1 MTLEEFSTEF
11 DVLYNSITSNAA
23 PGFNDYEKS
32 VLLTLAQ
39 EELIKSYFVANNNTT
54 GVGLDGSQKR
64 HYDFSTLIKIKT
76 LDNIIYNILTTMQ
89 ITGVDVPVFNKDAN
103 NTFLVP
109 NDVFLVLNEYLT
121 VKNNSYTVFPISYD
135 SYNLLMSK
143 PFPYPNKRQAWRL
156 DSSING
162 EIAATKV
169 IHVSDDKDI
178 NNKNIT
184 FESIYHKPLNIEI
197 NIKNGDYH
205 LSDFV
210 VVSESKEAVNITLNL
225 SNTVNNDMVDISD
238 YMFQLMK
245 ADTLKRKGLDK
256 YIKPLNPDYSITS
269 VGKIGTYKAEI
280 PAVTDLQGNYKT
292 FGAFNIIYY
301 PKETPFDVSYTI
313 RYVKV
318 PRPIILSDLTDLELS
333 IRDRREQS
341 TCELPDEM
349 HPEILKRAVELA
361 KAYYIGD
368 LQSQLAIG
376 KNSSTELGKLIQ
388 Q

>member
-64 HYDFSTLIKIKT
+64 HYDFSTLIKVKT
-76 LDNIIYNILTTMQ
+76 LNNIIDSILT
-89 ITGVDVPVFNKDAN
+89 TGVDVPVFNKDAN
-103 NTFLVP
+103 NIFLVP

-178 NNKNIT
+178 SSENIT

-197 NIKNGDYH
+197 NIKNGDY

-210 VVSESKEAVNITLNL
+210 VVSESKEAVNITLKL
-225 SNTVNNDMVDISD
+225 SNTVNNNMVDISD
-238 YMFQLMK
+238 YMFQLMN
-245 ADTLKRKGLDK
+245 ANTLKTKGLDK
-256 YIKPLNPDYSITS
+256 YIKPLNQYYSITS
-269 VGKIGTYKAEI
+269 IGKIGTYKAEI

-301 PKETPFDVSYTI
+301 PIEIPSFDVSYTL

-361 KAYYIGD
+361 KAYYIGN

>member
-64 HYDFSTLIKIKT
+64 HYDFSTLIKVKT
-76 LDNIIYNILTTMQ
+76 LNNIIDSILT
-89 ITGVDVPVFNKDAN
+89 TGVDVPVFNKDAN
-103 NTFLVP
+103 NIFLVP

-178 NNKNIT
+178 SSKNIT

-197 NIKNGDYH
+197 NIKNGDF

-225 SNTVNNDMVDISD
+225 SNTVNNDMVDIHN
-238 YMFQLMK
+238 YMFKLMD
-245 ADTLKRKGLDK
+245 ANTLKSKGLDK
-256 YIKPLNPDYSITS
+256 YIKPLNHYYSITS

-280 PAVTDLQGNYKT
+280 PAVTDLQGNYKNV
-292 FGAFNIIYY
+292 GIFNIIYY
-301 PKETPFDVSYTI
+301 PKETPFDTSYKL

>member
-76 LDNIIYNILTTMQ
+76 LNNIIDSILTT
-89 ITGVDVPVFNKDAN
+89 GVDAPVFNKDAN
-103 NTFLVP
+103 NIFLVP

-178 NNKNIT
+178 SSKNIT

-197 NIKNGDYH
+197 NIKNGDF
-205 LSDFV
+205 LRDFV

-225 SNTVNNDMVDISD
+225 SNTVNNNMVDISD
-238 YMFQLMK
+238 YMFKLMD
-245 ADTLKRKGLDK
+245 ANTLKTKGLDK
-256 YIKPLNPDYSITS
+256 YIKPLNQDYSITS
-269 VGKIGTYKAEI
+269 IGKIGTYKAEI
-280 PAVTDLQGNYKT
+280 PAVTDLQGNYKNV
-292 FGAFNIIYY
+292 GIFNIIYY
-301 PKETPFDVSYTI
+301 PKETPLDTSYKL

-333 IRDRREQS
+333 IRGRREQS

>member
-64 HYDFSTLIKIKT
+64 HYDFSTLIKVKT
-76 LDNIIYNILTTMQ
+76 LNNIIDSIWTTR
-89 ITGVDVPVFNKDAN
+89 VDVPVFNTDAN
-103 NTFLVP
+103 ILFLVP

-121 VKNNSYTVFPISYD
+121 VKNNSYIVFPISYD

-162 EIAATKV
+162 EIAATKI

-178 NNKNIT
+178 NSKNIT

-197 NIKNGDYH
+197 NIKNGDIL

-210 VVSESKEAVNITLNL
+210 VVSESKEVVNITLNL
-225 SNTVNNDMVDISD
+225 SNTVNNDMVDIHR
-238 YMFQLMK
+238 YMYKLMD
-245 ADTLKRKGLDK
+245 AAILKRSGLDK
-256 YIKPLNPDYSITS
+256 YIKPLNQDYSITS

-280 PAVTDLQGNYKT
+280 PAVTDLQGNYKNV
-292 FGAFNIIYY
+292 GIFNIIYY
-301 PKETPFDVSYTI
+301 PKETPFDTSYI
-313 RYVKV
+313 LRYVRV

>member
-39 EELIKSYFVANNNTT
+39 EELIKSYFVSNNNTT

-64 HYDFSTLIKIKT
+64 HYDFSTLIKIKS
-76 LDNIIYNILTTMQ
+76 LKNIIYDIITARDKVNIPFLNKNANA
-89 ITGVDVPVFNKDAN
+89 VF
-103 NTFLVP
+103 LIP
-109 NDVFLVLNEYLT
+109 NDVFLILNEHLIA
-121 VKNNSYTVFPISYD
+121 KDNNYIVFPISYD
-135 SYNLLMSK
+135 TYNLLMSK

-162 EIAATKV
+162 EIAALKV

-178 NNKNIT
+178 SSENIT

-197 NIKNGDYH
+197 NIKNGNI

-225 SNTVNNDMVDISD
+225 RNTVNNDMVDISD
-238 YMFQLMK
+238 YMYQLMK
-245 ADTLKRKGLDK
+245 PNTLKTKGLDK
-256 YIKPLNPDYSITS
+256 YIKPLNQDYSITA

-280 PAVTDLQGNYKT
+280 PAVTDLQGNYKN
-292 FGAFNIIYY
+292 FGIFNIIYY
-301 PKETPFDVSYTI
+301 PIETSLDTSYTI

>member
-64 HYDFSTLIKIKT
+64 HYDFSTLIKVKT
-76 LDNIIYNILTTMQ
+76 LNNIINSILTTR
-89 ITGVDVPVFNKDAN
+89 VDVPVFNKDAN
-103 NTFLVP
+103 NIFLVP

-178 NNKNIT
+178 SSKNIT

-197 NIKNGDYH
+197 NIKNGNI

-210 VVSESKEAVNITLNL
+210 VVSESKEAVNITLKL
-225 SNTVNNDMVDISD
+225 SNTVNNNMVDISD
-238 YMFQLMK
+238 YMFQLMD
-245 ADTLKRKGLDK
+245 ANTLKRKGLDK
-256 YIKPLNPDYSITS
+256 YIKPLNQDYSITS

-280 PAVTDLQGNYKT
+280 PAVTDLQGNYKN
-292 FGAFNIIYY
+292 FGIFNIIYY
-301 PKETPFDVSYTI
+301 PIEIPSFDVSYTI

-361 KAYYIGD
+361 KAYYIGN

>member
-64 HYDFSTLIKIKT
+64 HYDFSTLIKVKT
-76 LDNIIYNILTTMQ
+76 LDNIISSTLTAKVEM
-89 ITGVDVPVFNKDAN
+89 PMLNRDAN
-103 NTFLVP
+103 NMFLVP
-109 NDVFLVLNEYLT
+109 NDVFLVLNEHLI
-121 VKNNSYTVFPISYD
+121 VKNNSYIVFPISYD

-156 DSSING
+156 DSIING
-162 EIAATKV
+162 EIAALKI

-178 NNKNIT
+178 GSNNIT
-184 FESIYHKPLNIEI
+184 FESIYHKPLNITVSLKQGTY
-197 NIKNGDYH
+197 NTK
-205 LSDFV
+205 FV
-210 VVSESKEAVNITLNL
+210 TVEETEEKVSITLELKNSL
-225 SNTVNNDMVDISD
+225 NNNGEVQISN
-238 YMFQLMK
+238 YMFELMK
-245 ADTLKRKGLDK
+245 ETTIKRLGLDK
-256 YIKPLNPDYSITS
+256 YIKPLNPNYSITS

-280 PAVTDLQGNYKT
+280 PAVTDLQGNYKN
-292 FGAFNIIYY
+292 FGIFNIIYY
-301 PKETPFDVSYTI
+301 PIETPLDTSYTI

-368 LQSQLAIG
+368 LQAQLAIG
-376 KNSSTELGKLIQ
+376 KNSSTELGKLTQ

>member
-1 MTLEEFSTEF
+1 
-11 DVLYNSITSNAA
+11 
-23 PGFNDYEKS
+23 
-32 VLLTLAQ
+32 
-39 EELIKSYFVANNNTT
+39 
-54 GVGLDGSQKR
+54 
-64 HYDFSTLIKIKT
+64 
-76 LDNIIYNILTTMQ
+76 
-89 ITGVDVPVFNKDAN
+89 
-103 NTFLVP
+103 
-109 NDVFLVLNEYLT
+109 
-121 VKNNSYTVFPISYD
+121 
-135 SYNLLMSK
+135 MS
-143 PFPYPNKRQAWRL
+143 
-156 DSSING
+156 S
-162 EIAATKV
+162 
-169 IHVSDDKDI
+169 
-178 NNKNIT
+178 KNIT

-197 NIKNGDYH
+197 NIKNGDF

-238 YMFQLMK
+238 YMFKLMD
-245 ADTLKRKGLDK
+245 ANNLKKKGLDK
-256 YIKPLNPDYSITS
+256 YIKPLNQDYSITS

-292 FGAFNIIYY
+292 FGVFNIIYY
-301 PKETPFDVSYTI
+301 PKETPFDVSYTL

>member
-64 HYDFSTLIKIKT
+64 HYDFSTLIKVKT
-76 LDNIIYNILTTMQ
+76 LNNIIDSILT
-89 ITGVDVPVFNKDAN
+89 TGVDVPVFNKDAN
-103 NTFLVP
+103 NIFLVP

-178 NNKNIT
+178 SSKNIT

-197 NIKNGDYH
+197 NIKNGNI

-210 VVSESKEAVNITLNL
+210 VVSESKEAVNITLKL
-225 SNTVNNDMVDISD
+225 SNTVNNNMVDISD
-238 YMFQLMK
+238 YMFQLMD
-245 ADTLKRKGLDK
+245 ANTLKRKGLNK
-256 YIKPLNPDYSITS
+256 YIKPLKQDYSITS

-280 PAVTDLQGNYKT
+280 PAVTDLQGNYKNV
-292 FGAFNIIYY
+292 GIFNIIYY
-301 PKETPFDVSYTI
+301 PIEIPSFDVSYTI

-368 LQSQLAIG
+368 LKSQLAIG

>member
-64 HYDFSTLIKIKT
+64 HYDFSTLIKVKT
-76 LDNIIYNILTTMQ
+76 LNNIIDSILT
-89 ITGVDVPVFNKDAN
+89 TGVDVPVFNKDAN
-103 NTFLVP
+103 NIFLVP

-178 NNKNIT
+178 SSKNIT

-197 NIKNGDYH
+197 SIKNGNI

-225 SNTVNNDMVDISD
+225 SNTVNNNMVDISD
-238 YMFQLMK
+238 YMFKLMD
-245 ADTLKRKGLDK
+245 ANTLKRKGLDK

-301 PKETPFDVSYTI
+301 PIEIPSFDVSYTS

-361 KAYYIGD
+361 KAYYIGN

>member
-64 HYDFSTLIKIKT
+64 HYDFSTLIKIKS
-76 LDNIIYNILTTMQ
+76 LKGIVYDIITARAKVKTPLL
-89 ITGVDVPVFNKDAN
+89 NKDAN
-103 NTFLVP
+103 TIFLIP
-109 NDVFLVLNEYLT
+109 NDVFLILNEHLIA
-121 VKNNSYTVFPISYD
+121 KDNNYIVFPISYD
-135 SYNLLMSK
+135 TYNLLMSK

-156 DSSING
+156 DSSIDG
-162 EIAATKV
+162 EVAALKV

-178 NNKNIT
+178 SSKNIT

-197 NIKNGDYH
+197 NIKNGNILD
-205 LSDFV
+205 DFV

-225 SNTVNNDMVDISD
+225 SNTVNNDMVNISN
-238 YMFQLMK
+238 YMYQLMD
-245 ADTLKRKGLDK
+245 ANTLKRKGLNK
-256 YIKPLNPDYSITS
+256 YIKPLNSDYVISS

-292 FGAFNIIYY
+292 FGVFNIIYY
-301 PKETPFDVSYTI
+301 PRETPLDVSYTI

-361 KAYYIGD
+361 KAYYLGD

-376 KNSSTELGKLIQ
+376 KNSSTELGKLMQ

>member
-64 HYDFSTLIKIKT
+64 HYDFSTLIKIKS
-76 LDNIIYNILTTMQ
+76 LKNIVYDIITAIDKVNIPFLKEDTNA
-89 ITGVDVPVFNKDAN
+89 VF
-103 NTFLVP
+103 LIP
-109 NDVFLVLNEYLT
+109 NDVFLILNEHLIA
-121 VKNNSYTVFPISYD
+121 KDNNYIVFPISYD
-135 SYNLLMSK
+135 TYNLLMSK

-156 DSSING
+156 DSSIDG
-162 EIAATKV
+162 EVAALKV

-178 NNKNIT
+178 SSKNIT

-197 NIKNGDYH
+197 NIKNGNI

-225 SNTVNNDMVDISD
+225 SNTVNNGMVDISD
-238 YMFQLMK
+238 YMYKLMNPN
-245 ADTLKRKGLDK
+245 TLKTKGLDK
-256 YIKPLNPDYSITS
+256 YIKPLNSDYSITA

-280 PAVTDLQGNYKT
+280 PAVTDLQGNYKN
-292 FGAFNIIYY
+292 FGIFDIIYY
-301 PKETPFDVSYTI
+301 PIENSLDTSYTI

>member
-64 HYDFSTLIKIKT
+64 HYDFSTLIKVKT
-76 LDNIIYNILTTMQ
+76 LNNIIDSILT
-89 ITGVDVPVFNKDAN
+89 TGVDVPVFNKDAN
-103 NTFLVP
+103 NIFLVP

-156 DSSING
+156 DSSIDG
-162 EIAATKV
+162 EVAALKV

-178 NNKNIT
+178 NSKNIT

-197 NIKNGDYH
+197 NIKNGDY

-210 VVSESKEAVNITLNL
+210 IVNESKEAVNITLKL
-225 SNTVNNDMVDISD
+225 SNTVNNNMVDISD
-238 YMFQLMK
+238 YMFQLMN
-245 ADTLKRKGLDK
+245 ANTLKTKGLDK

-280 PAVTDLQGNYKT
+280 PAVTDLQGNYKNV
-292 FGAFNIIYY
+292 GIFNIIYY
-301 PKETPFDVSYTI
+301 PKETPFDTSYKL

>member
-64 HYDFSTLIKIKT
+64 HYDFSTLIKIKS
-76 LDNIIYNILTTMQ
+76 LKNIIYDI
-89 ITGVDVPVFNKDAN
+89 ITARDKVSIP
-103 NTFLVP
+103 FLKKERNAIFLIP
-109 NDVFLVLNEYLT
+109 NDVFLILNEHLIA
-121 VKNNSYTVFPISYD
+121 KDNNYIVFPISYD
-135 SYNLLMSK
+135 TYNLLMSK

-156 DSSING
+156 DSSIDG
-162 EIAATKV
+162 EIAALKV

-178 NNKNIT
+178 SSKNIT

-197 NIKNGDYH
+197 NIKNGNT

-225 SNTVNNDMVDISD
+225 SNTVNNGMVDISD
-238 YMFQLMK
+238 YMYKLMNPN
-245 ADTLKRKGLDK
+245 TLKTKGLDK
-256 YIKPLNPDYSITS
+256 YIKPLNSDYSITA

-280 PAVTDLQGNYKT
+280 PAVTDLQGNYKN
-292 FGAFNIIYY
+292 FGIFDIIYY
-301 PKETPFDVSYTI
+301 PIENSLDTSYTI

>member
-64 HYDFSTLIKIKT
+64 HYDFSTLIKVKT
-76 LDNIIYNILTTMQ
+76 LNNIIDSILT
-89 ITGVDVPVFNKDAN
+89 TGVDVPVFNKDAN
-103 NTFLVP
+103 NIFLVP

-178 NNKNIT
+178 SSKNIT

-197 NIKNGDYH
+197 NIKNGNI

-210 VVSESKEAVNITLNL
+210 VVNESKEAVNITLKL
-225 SNTVNNDMVDISD
+225 SNTVNNNMVDISD
-238 YMFQLMK
+238 YMFQLMD
-245 ADTLKRKGLDK
+245 ANTLKRKGLDK
-256 YIKPLNPDYSITS
+256 YIKPLKQDYSITS

-280 PAVTDLQGNYKT
+280 PAVTDLQGNYKNV
-292 FGAFNIIYY
+292 GIFNIIYY
-301 PKETPFDVSYTI
+301 PKETPFDTSYKL

-368 LQSQLAIG
+368 LQAQLAIS

>member
-39 EELIKSYFVANNNTT
+39 EELIKSYFVSNNNTT

-64 HYDFSTLIKIKT
+64 HYDFSTLIKVKT
-76 LDNIIYNILTTMQ
+76 LNNIINSILT
-89 ITGVDVPVFNKDAN
+89 TGVDVPVFNKDAN

-121 VKNNSYTVFPISYD
+121 VKNNSYIVFPISYD

-178 NNKNIT
+178 SEKNIT

-197 NIKNGDYH
+197 NIKNGDY

-225 SNTVNNDMVDISD
+225 SNTANNDIVDIHN
-238 YMFQLMK
+238 YMFKLMD
-245 ADTLKRKGLDK
+245 ANTLKTKGLDK
-256 YIKPLNPDYSITS
+256 YIKPLNQDYLITS

-280 PAVTDLQGNYKT
+280 PAVTDLQGNYKN
-292 FGAFNIIYY
+292 FGIFNVIYY
-301 PKETPFDVSYTI
+301 PKETPFDTSYKL

>member
-64 HYDFSTLIKIKT
+64 HYDFSTLIKIKS
-76 LDNIIYNILTTMQ
+76 LKNIVYDIITAIDKVNIPFLKKDTNA
-89 ITGVDVPVFNKDAN
+89 VF
-103 NTFLVP
+103 LIP
-109 NDVFLVLNEYLT
+109 NDVFLILNEHLIA
-121 VKNNSYTVFPISYD
+121 KDNNYIVFPISYD
-135 SYNLLMSK
+135 TYNLLMSK

-156 DSSING
+156 DSSIDG
-162 EIAATKV
+162 EVAALKV

-178 NNKNIT
+178 SSKNIT

-197 NIKNGDYH
+197 NIKNGNT

-225 SNTVNNDMVDISD
+225 SNTVNNGMVDISD
-238 YMFQLMK
+238 YMYMLMRPN
-245 ADTLKRKGLDK
+245 TLKSKGLDK
-256 YIKPLNPDYSITS
+256 YIKPLNSDYSITA

-280 PAVTDLQGNYKT
+280 PAVTDLQGNYKN
-292 FGAFNIIYY
+292 FGIFDIIYY
-301 PKETPFDVSYTI
+301 PIENSLDTSYTI

>member
-64 HYDFSTLIKIKT
+64 HYDFSTLIKIKS
-76 LDNIIYNILTTMQ
+76 LKNIIYDIITAIDKVNI
-89 ITGVDVPVFNKDAN
+89 P
-103 NTFLVP
+103 FLKKERNAIFLIP
-109 NDVFLVLNEYLT
+109 NDVFLILNEHLIA
-121 VKNNSYTVFPISYD
+121 KDNNYIVFPISYD
-135 SYNLLMSK
+135 TYNLLMSK

-156 DSSING
+156 DSSIDG
-162 EIAATKV
+162 EVAALKV

-178 NNKNIT
+178 SSKNIT

-197 NIKNGDYH
+197 NIKNGNI

-225 SNTVNNDMVDISD
+225 SNTVNNGMVDISD
-238 YMFQLMK
+238 YMYKLMNPN
-245 ADTLKRKGLDK
+245 TLKSKGLDK
-256 YIKPLNPDYSITS
+256 YIKPLNSDYSITA

-280 PAVTDLQGNYKT
+280 PAVTDLQGNYKN
-292 FGAFNIIYY
+292 FGIFDIIYY
-301 PKETPFDVSYTI
+301 PIETPLDTSYTI

>member
-64 HYDFSTLIKIKT
+64 HYDFSTLIKIKS
-76 LDNIIYNILTTMQ
+76 LKNIIYDI
-89 ITGVDVPVFNKDAN
+89 ITARDKVEIPSLNKDAN
-103 NTFLVP
+103 AVFLIP
-109 NDVFLVLNEYLT
+109 NDVFLILNEHLIA
-121 VKNNSYTVFPISYD
+121 KDNNYIVFPISYD
-135 SYNLLMSK
+135 TYNLLMSK

-156 DSSING
+156 DSSIDG
-162 EIAATKV
+162 EVAALKV

-178 NNKNIT
+178 SSKNIT

-197 NIKNGDYH
+197 NIKNGDY

-225 SNTVNNDMVDISD
+225 SNTANNDIVDIHN
-238 YMFQLMK
+238 YMFKLMD
-245 ADTLKRKGLDK
+245 ATILKNRGLDK

-301 PKETPFDVSYTI
+301 PIETPLDTSYTL

>member
-64 HYDFSTLIKIKT
+64 HYDFSTLIKVKT
-76 LDNIIYNILTTMQ
+76 LNNIIDSILT
-89 ITGVDVPVFNKDAN
+89 TGVDVPVFNKDAN
-103 NTFLVP
+103 NIFLVP

-178 NNKNIT
+178 SSKNIT

-197 NIKNGDYH
+197 NIKNGNI

-210 VVSESKEAVNITLNL
+210 VVNESKEAVNITLKL
-225 SNTVNNDMVDISD
+225 SNTVNNNMVDISD
-238 YMFQLMK
+238 YMFQLMD
-245 ADTLKRKGLDK
+245 ANTLKTKGLDK
-256 YIKPLNPDYSITS
+256 YIKPLKQDYSITS

-280 PAVTDLQGNYKT
+280 PAVTDLQGNYKNV
-292 FGAFNIIYY
+292 GIFNIIYY
-301 PKETPFDVSYTI
+301 PKETPLDTSYTL

-368 LQSQLAIG
+368 LQAQLAIS

>member
-64 HYDFSTLIKIKT
+64 HYDFSTLIKVKT
-76 LDNIIYNILTTMQ
+76 LNNIIDSILTTR
-89 ITGVDVPVFNKDAN
+89 VNVPVFNKDAN
-103 NTFLVP
+103 NIFLVP

-178 NNKNIT
+178 SSKNIT

-197 NIKNGDYH
+197 NIKNGDF

-210 VVSESKEAVNITLNL
+210 VVNESKEAVNITLKL
-225 SNTVNNDMVDISD
+225 SNTVNNNMVDISD
-238 YMFQLMK
+238 YMFQLMD
-245 ADTLKRKGLDK
+245 ANTLKRKGLDK
-256 YIKPLNPDYSITS
+256 YIKPLKQDYSITS

-280 PAVTDLQGNYKT
+280 PAVTDLQGNYKNV
-292 FGAFNIIYY
+292 GIFNIIYY
-301 PKETPFDVSYTI
+301 PKETPLDTSYTL

-368 LQSQLAIG
+368 LQAQLAIS

>member
-64 HYDFSTLIKIKT
+64 HYDFSTLIKIKS
-76 LDNIIYNILTTMQ
+76 LKNIVYDIITAIDKVNI
-89 ITGVDVPVFNKDAN
+89 P
-103 NTFLVP
+103 FLKKERNAIFLIP
-109 NDVFLVLNEYLT
+109 NDVFLILNEHLIA
-121 VKNNSYTVFPISYD
+121 KDNNYIVFPISYD
-135 SYNLLMSK
+135 TYNLLMSK

-156 DSSING
+156 DSSIDG
-162 EIAATKV
+162 EVAALKV

-178 NNKNIT
+178 SSKNIT

-197 NIKNGDYH
+197 NIKNGNI

-225 SNTVNNDMVDISD
+225 SNTVNNGMVDISH
-238 YMFQLMK
+238 YMYMLMNPN
-245 ADTLKRKGLDK
+245 TLKTKGLDK
-256 YIKPLNPDYSITS
+256 YIKPLNSDYSITA

-280 PAVTDLQGNYKT
+280 PAVTDLQGNYKN
-292 FGAFNIIYY
+292 FGIFDIIYY
-301 PKETPFDVSYTI
+301 PIENSLDTSYTI

-368 LQSQLAIG
+368 LQSQLAIC

>member
-64 HYDFSTLIKIKT
+64 HYDFSTLIKVKT
-76 LDNIIYNILTTMQ
+76 LNNIINSILTTR
-89 ITGVDVPVFNKDAN
+89 VDVPVFNKDAN
-103 NTFLVP
+103 NIFLVP

-178 NNKNIT
+178 SSKNIT

-197 NIKNGDYH
+197 NIKNGDY

-225 SNTVNNDMVDISD
+225 SNTANNNIVDIHN
-238 YMFQLMK
+238 YMFKLMD
-245 ADTLKRKGLDK
+245 ANTLKTKGLDK
-256 YIKPLNPDYSITS
+256 YIKPLNQDYSITS
-269 VGKIGTYKAEI
+269 IGKIGTYKAEI

-301 PKETPFDVSYTI
+301 PIEIPSFDVSYTI

-361 KAYYIGD
+361 KAYYIGN

>member
-64 HYDFSTLIKIKT
+64 HYDFSTLIKIKS
-76 LDNIIYNILTTMQ
+76 LKNIVYDI
-89 ITGVDVPVFNKDAN
+89 ITAGAKVKIPLLNKDAN
-103 NTFLVP
+103 TIFLIP
-109 NDVFLVLNEYLT
+109 NDVFLILNEHLIA
-121 VKNNSYTVFPISYD
+121 KDNNYIVFPITYD
-135 SYNLLMSK
+135 TYNLLMSK

-156 DSSING
+156 DSSIDG
-162 EIAATKV
+162 EVAALKV
-169 IHVSDDKDI
+169 IHVSDDKDMSS
-178 NNKNIT
+178 KNIT

-197 NIKNGDYH
+197 NIKNGNI
-205 LSDFV
+205 LNDFV

-225 SNTVNNDMVDISD
+225 SNTVNNDMVNISD
-238 YMFQLMK
+238 YMYQLMD
-245 ADTLKRKGLDK
+245 ANTLKRKGLNK
-256 YIKPLNPDYSITS
+256 YIKPLNSDYVISS

-292 FGAFNIIYY
+292 FGVFNIIYY
-301 PKETPFDVSYTI
+301 PRETPFDVSYTI

-361 KAYYIGD
+361 KAYYLGD

>member
-64 HYDFSTLIKIKT
+64 HYDFSTLIKVKT
-76 LDNIIYNILTTMQ
+76 LNNIIDSILT
-89 ITGVDVPVFNKDAN
+89 TGVDVPVFNKDAN
-103 NTFLVP
+103 NIFLVP

-162 EIAATKV
+162 KIAATKV

-178 NNKNIT
+178 SSKNIT

-197 NIKNGDYH
+197 NIKNGDY

-225 SNTVNNDMVDISD
+225 SNTANNDIVDIHN
-238 YMFQLMK
+238 YMFKLMD
-245 ADTLKRKGLDK
+245 AHTLKTKGLDK

-280 PAVTDLQGNYKT
+280 PAVTDLQGNYKN
-292 FGAFNIIYY
+292 FGIFNIIYY
-301 PKETPFDVSYTI
+301 PIEIPSFDVSYTI

-361 KAYYIGD
+361 KAYYIGN

>member
-64 HYDFSTLIKIKT
+64 HYDFSTLIKIKS
-76 LDNIIYNILTTMQ
+76 LKNIIYDT
-89 ITGVDVPVFNKDAN
+89 ITARDKVSIP
-103 NTFLVP
+103 FLKKERNAIFLIP
-109 NDVFLVLNEYLT
+109 NDVFLILNEHLIA
-121 VKNNSYTVFPISYD
+121 KDNNYIVFPISYD
-135 SYNLLMSK
+135 TYNLLMSK

-156 DSSING
+156 DSSIDG
-162 EIAATKV
+162 EIAALKV

-178 NNKNIT
+178 SSKNIT

-197 NIKNGDYH
+197 NIKNGNT

-225 SNTVNNDMVDISD
+225 SNTVNNGMVDISD
-238 YMFQLMK
+238 YMYKLMNPN
-245 ADTLKRKGLDK
+245 TLKTKGLDK
-256 YIKPLNPDYSITS
+256 YIKPLNSDYSITA

-280 PAVTDLQGNYKT
+280 PAVTDLQGNYKN
-292 FGAFNIIYY
+292 FGIFDIIYY
-301 PKETPFDVSYTI
+301 PIENSLDTSYTI

>member
-64 HYDFSTLIKIKT
+64 HYDFSTLIKVKT
-76 LDNIIYNILTTMQ
+76 LNNIIDSIWTTRA
-89 ITGVDVPVFNKDAN
+89 DVPVFNKDAN
-103 NTFLVP
+103 NIFLVP

-156 DSSING
+156 DSSIDG
-162 EIAATKV
+162 EVAALKV

-178 NNKNIT
+178 SSKNIT

-197 NIKNGDYH
+197 NIKNGNT

-225 SNTVNNDMVDISD
+225 SNTANNDIVDIHN
-238 YMFQLMK
+238 YMFKLMD
-245 ADTLKRKGLDK
+245 ANTLKTKGLDK

-280 PAVTDLQGNYKT
+280 PAVTDLQGNYKN
-292 FGAFNIIYY
+292 FGIFDIIYY
-301 PKETPFDVSYTI
+301 PIENSLDTSYTL

>member
-64 HYDFSTLIKIKT
+64 HYDFSTLIKVKT
-76 LDNIIYNILTTMQ
+76 LNNIIDSILTTR
-89 ITGVDVPVFNKDAN
+89 VNVPVFNKDAN
-103 NTFLVP
+103 NIFLVP

-178 NNKNIT
+178 NSKNIT

-197 NIKNGDYH
+197 NIKNGNI

-210 VVSESKEAVNITLNL
+210 VVNESKEAVNITLKL
-225 SNTVNNDMVDISD
+225 SNTVNNNMVDISD
-238 YMFQLMK
+238 YMFQLMD
-245 ADTLKRKGLDK
+245 ANTLKRKGLDK
-256 YIKPLNPDYSITS
+256 YIKPLKQDYSITS

-280 PAVTDLQGNYKT
+280 PAVTDLQGNYKNV
-292 FGAFNIIYY
+292 GIFNIIYY
-301 PKETPFDVSYTI
+301 PKETPLDTSYTL

-368 LQSQLAIG
+368 LQAQLAIS

>member
-64 HYDFSTLIKIKT
+64 HYDFSTLIKVKT
-76 LDNIIYNILTTMQ
+76 LDNIISNILTAKVEIPML
-89 ITGVDVPVFNKDAN
+89 NRDAN
-103 NTFLVP
+103 NMFLVP
-109 NDVFLVLNEYLT
+109 NDVFLVLNEHLI
-121 VKNNSYTVFPISYD
+121 VKNNSYIVFPISYD

-162 EIAATKV
+162 EIAALKV

-178 NNKNIT
+178 GSNNIT
-184 FESIYHKPLNIEI
+184 FESTYHKPLDITVSLKQGTYNT
-197 NIKNGDYH
+197 K
-205 LSDFV
+205 FV
-210 VVSESKEAVNITLNL
+210 TVEETEEKVSITLELKNSL
-225 SNTVNNDMVDISD
+225 NNNGEVQISD
-238 YMFQLMK
+238 YMFELMK
-245 ADTLKRKGLDK
+245 ETTIKRLGLDK
-256 YIKPLNPDYSITS
+256 YIKPLNQNYAITS
-269 VGKIGTYKAEI
+269 VGKVGTYKAEI
-280 PAVTDLQGNYKT
+280 PAVTDLQGNYKN
-292 FGAFNIIYY
+292 FGIFNIIYY
-301 PKETPFDVSYTI
+301 PIETPLDTSYTL

-333 IRDRREQS
+333 IRDRREES

-361 KAYYIGD
+361 KAYYLGD
-368 LQSQLAIG
+368 LQAQLAIG
-376 KNSSTELGKLIQ
+376 KNSSTELGKLTQ

>member
-64 HYDFSTLIKIKT
+64 HYDFSTLIKVKT
-76 LDNIIYNILTTMQ
+76 LNNIINSILTTR
-89 ITGVDVPVFNKDAN
+89 VDVPVFNKDAN
-103 NTFLVP
+103 NIFLVP

-121 VKNNSYTVFPISYD
+121 VKNNSYIVFPISYD

-178 NNKNIT
+178 SEKNIT

-197 NIKNGDYH
+197 NIKNGDF

-210 VVSESKEAVNITLNL
+210 VVSESKEAVNITLKL
-225 SNTVNNDMVDISD
+225 SNTVNNGMVDISD
-238 YMFQLMK
+238 YMYQLMK
-245 ADTLKRKGLDK
+245 PNTLKTKGLDK
-256 YIKPLNPDYSITS
+256 YIKPLNQYYSITS
-269 VGKIGTYKAEI
+269 IGKIGTYKAEI

-301 PKETPFDVSYTI
+301 PKETPFDVS
-313 RYVKV
+313 
-318 PRPIILSDLTDLELS
+318 
-333 IRDRREQS
+333 
-341 TCELPDEM
+341 
-349 HPEILKRAVELA
+349 
-361 KAYYIGD
+361 
-368 LQSQLAIG
+368 
-376 KNSSTELGKLIQ
+376 
-388 Q
+388 

>member
-64 HYDFSTLIKIKT
+64 HYDFSTLIKVKT
-76 LDNIIYNILTTMQ
+76 LNNIIDSILTT
-89 ITGVDVPVFNKDAN
+89 GANVPVFNKDAN
-103 NTFLVP
+103 NIFLVP

-178 NNKNIT
+178 SSKNIT

-197 NIKNGDYH
+197 NIKNGDITLNNY
-205 LSDFV
+205 V

-225 SNTVNNDMVDISD
+225 SNTANNDIVDIHN
-238 YMFQLMK
+238 YMFKLMD
-245 ADTLKRKGLDK
+245 ANTLKTKGLDK

-280 PAVTDLQGNYKT
+280 PAVTDLQGNYKN
-292 FGAFNIIYY
+292 FGIFNIIYY
-301 PKETPFDVSYTI
+301 PIEIPSFDVSYTI

>member
-64 HYDFSTLIKIKT
+64 HYDFSTLIKVKT
-76 LDNIIYNILTTMQ
+76 LNNIIDSILT
-89 ITGVDVPVFNKDAN
+89 TGVDVPVFNKDAN
-103 NTFLVP
+103 NIFLVP

-162 EIAATKV
+162 EIAALKV

-178 NNKNIT
+178 NSKNIT

-197 NIKNGDYH
+197 NIKNGDY

-210 VVSESKEAVNITLNL
+210 IVNESKEAVNITLKL
-225 SNTVNNDMVDISD
+225 SNTVNNNMVDISD
-238 YMFQLMK
+238 YMFQLMN
-245 ADTLKRKGLDK
+245 ANTLKTKGLDK
-256 YIKPLNPDYSITS
+256 YIKPLKQDYSITS

-280 PAVTDLQGNYKT
+280 PAVTDLQGNYKNV
-292 FGAFNIIYY
+292 GIFNIIYY
-301 PKETPFDVSYTI
+301 PIEIPSFDVSYTI

-361 KAYYIGD
+361 KAYYIGN

>member
-64 HYDFSTLIKIKT
+64 HYDFSTLIKIKS
-76 LDNIIYNILTTMQ
+76 LKNIIYDIITARDKVNIPFLKKDTNA
-89 ITGVDVPVFNKDAN
+89 VF
-103 NTFLVP
+103 LIP
-109 NDVFLVLNEYLT
+109 NDVFLILNEHLIA
-121 VKNNSYTVFPISYD
+121 KDNNYIVFPISYD
-135 SYNLLMSK
+135 TYNLLMSK

-156 DSSING
+156 DSSIDG
-162 EIAATKV
+162 EVAALKV

-178 NNKNIT
+178 NSKNIT

-197 NIKNGDYH
+197 NIKNGNI

-225 SNTVNNDMVDISD
+225 SNTANNDIVDIHN
-238 YMFQLMK
+238 YMFKLMD
-245 ADTLKRKGLDK
+245 ANTLKTKGLDK

-280 PAVTDLQGNYKT
+280 PAVTDLQGNYKNV
-292 FGAFNIIYY
+292 GIFNIIYY
-301 PKETPFDVSYTI
+301 PKETPFDTSYKL

-368 LQSQLAIG
+368 LQSQLAIS

>member
-76 LDNIIYNILTTMQ
+76 LNNIIDSILT
-89 ITGVDVPVFNKDAN
+89 TGVDVPVFNKDAN
-103 NTFLVP
+103 NIFLVP

-178 NNKNIT
+178 SSKNIT

-197 NIKNGDYH
+197 NIKNGDF
-205 LSDFV
+205 LRDFV

-225 SNTVNNDMVDISD
+225 SNTVNNNMVDISD
-238 YMFQLMK
+238 YMFKLMD
-245 ADTLKRKGLDK
+245 ANTLKTKGLDK
-256 YIKPLNPDYSITS
+256 YIKPLNQDYSITS
-269 VGKIGTYKAEI
+269 IGKIGTYKAEI
-280 PAVTDLQGNYKT
+280 PAVTDLQGNYKNV
-292 FGAFNIIYY
+292 GIFNIIYY
-301 PKETPFDVSYTI
+301 PKETPLDTSYKL

-333 IRDRREQS
+333 IRGRREQS

>member
-64 HYDFSTLIKIKT
+64 HYDFSTLIKVKT
-76 LDNIIYNILTTMQ
+76 LNNIIDSILTT
-89 ITGVDVPVFNKDAN
+89 GVNVPVFNKDAN
-103 NTFLVP
+103 NIFLVP

-178 NNKNIT
+178 SSKNIT

-197 NIKNGDYH
+197 NIKNGDII
-205 LSDFV
+205 LSDYV

-225 SNTVNNDMVDISD
+225 SNTANNDIVDIHN
-238 YMFQLMK
+238 YMFKLMD
-245 ADTLKRKGLDK
+245 ANTLKTKGLDK

-269 VGKIGTYKAEI
+269 IGKIGTYKAEI
-280 PAVTDLQGNYKT
+280 PAVTDLQGNYKN
-292 FGAFNIIYY
+292 FGIFNIIYY
-301 PKETPFDVSYTI
+301 PIEIPSFDVSYTI

-368 LQSQLAIG
+368 LKSQLAIG

>member
-64 HYDFSTLIKIKT
+64 HYDFSTLIKIKS
-76 LDNIIYNILTTMQ
+76 LKNIIYDIITARDKVNIPFLKKDTNA
-89 ITGVDVPVFNKDAN
+89 VF
-103 NTFLVP
+103 LIP
-109 NDVFLVLNEYLT
+109 NDVFLILNEHLIA
-121 VKNNSYTVFPISYD
+121 KDNNYIVFPISYD
-135 SYNLLMSK
+135 TYNLLMSK

-156 DSSING
+156 DSSIDG
-162 EIAATKV
+162 EVAALKV

-178 NNKNIT
+178 SSKNIT

-197 NIKNGDYH
+197 NIKNGNI

-225 SNTVNNDMVDISD
+225 SNTANNDIVDIHN
-238 YMFQLMK
+238 YMFKLMD
-245 ADTLKRKGLDK
+245 ANTLKTKGLDK

-280 PAVTDLQGNYKT
+280 PAVTDLQGNYKN
-292 FGAFNIIYY
+292 FGIFDIIYY
-301 PKETPFDVSYTI
+301 PIENSLDTSYTL

>member
-39 EELIKSYFVANNNTT
+39 EELIKSYFVSNNNTT

-64 HYDFSTLIKIKT
+64 HYDFSTLIKIKS
-76 LDNIIYNILTTMQ
+76 LKNIIYDIITARDKVNIPFL
-89 ITGVDVPVFNKDAN
+89 NKDAN
-103 NTFLVP
+103 AVFLIP
-109 NDVFLVLNEYLT
+109 NDVFLILNEHLIA
-121 VKNNSYTVFPISYD
+121 KDNNYIVFPISYD
-135 SYNLLMSK
+135 TYNLLMSK

-162 EIAATKV
+162 EIAALKV
-169 IHVSDDKDI
+169 IHVSDNKDI
-178 NNKNIT
+178 SEKNIT

-197 NIKNGDYH
+197 NIKNGNI

-225 SNTVNNDMVDISD
+225 RNTVNNDMVDISD
-238 YMFQLMK
+238 YMYQLMRPN
-245 ADTLKRKGLDK
+245 TLKTKGLDK
-256 YIKPLNPDYSITS
+256 YIKPLNSDYSITA

-280 PAVTDLQGNYKT
+280 PAVTDLQGNYKN
-292 FGAFNIIYY
+292 FGIFNIIYY
-301 PKETPFDVSYTI
+301 PIETSLDTSYTL

>member
-64 HYDFSTLIKIKT
+64 HYDFSTLIKIKS
-76 LDNIIYNILTTMQ
+76 LKNIVYDIITARDKVNI
-89 ITGVDVPVFNKDAN
+89 P
-103 NTFLVP
+103 FLKKERNAIFLIP
-109 NDVFLVLNEYLT
+109 NDVFLILNEHLIA
-121 VKNNSYTVFPISYD
+121 KDNNYIVFPISYD
-135 SYNLLMSK
+135 TYNLLMSK

-156 DSSING
+156 DSSIDG
-162 EIAATKV
+162 EVAALKV

-178 NNKNIT
+178 SSKNIT

-197 NIKNGDYH
+197 NIKNGNI

-210 VVSESKEAVNITLNL
+210 VVSESKEIVNITLNL
-225 SNTVNNDMVDISD
+225 SNTVNNGMVDISD
-238 YMFQLMK
+238 YMYKLMNPN
-245 ADTLKRKGLDK
+245 TLKTKGLDK
-256 YIKPLNPDYSITS
+256 YIKPLNSDYSITA

-280 PAVTDLQGNYKT
+280 PAVTDLQGNYKN
-292 FGAFNIIYY
+292 FGIFDIIYY
-301 PKETPFDVSYTI
+301 PIENSLDTSYTI

>member
-64 HYDFSTLIKIKT
+64 HYDFSTLIKIKS
-76 LDNIIYNILTTMQ
+76 LKNIIYDIITARDKVNIPFLKKDTNA
-89 ITGVDVPVFNKDAN
+89 VF
-103 NTFLVP
+103 LIP
-109 NDVFLVLNEYLT
+109 NDVFLILNEHLIA
-121 VKNNSYTVFPISYD
+121 KDNNYIVFPISYD
-135 SYNLLMSK
+135 TYNLLMSK

-156 DSSING
+156 DSSIDG
-162 EIAATKV
+162 EVAALKV

-178 NNKNIT
+178 SSKNIT

-197 NIKNGDYH
+197 NIKNGDY

-225 SNTVNNDMVDISD
+225 SNTVNNDMVDIHN
-238 YMFQLMK
+238 YMFKLID
-245 ADTLKRKGLDK
+245 ANTLKTKGLDK

-301 PKETPFDVSYTI
+301 PKETPFNVSYTI

>member
-64 HYDFSTLIKIKT
+64 HYDFSTLIKVKT
-76 LDNIIYNILTTMQ
+76 LNNIIDSILT
-89 ITGVDVPVFNKDAN
+89 TGVDVPVFNKDAN
-103 NTFLVP
+103 NIFLVP

-178 NNKNIT
+178 SSKNIT

-197 NIKNGDYH
+197 NIKNGDY

-210 VVSESKEAVNITLNL
+210 IVNESKEAVNITLKL
-225 SNTVNNDMVDISD
+225 SNTVNNNMVDISD
-238 YMFQLMK
+238 YMFQLMN
-245 ADTLKRKGLDK
+245 ANTLKTKGLDK
-256 YIKPLNPDYSITS
+256 YIKPLKQDYSITS

-280 PAVTDLQGNYKT
+280 PAVTDLKGNYKNV
-292 FGAFNIIYY
+292 GIFNIVYY
-301 PKETPFDVSYTI
+301 PKEIPSFDVSYTI

-361 KAYYIGD
+361 KAYYIGN
-368 LQSQLAIG
+368 LQSQLDIG